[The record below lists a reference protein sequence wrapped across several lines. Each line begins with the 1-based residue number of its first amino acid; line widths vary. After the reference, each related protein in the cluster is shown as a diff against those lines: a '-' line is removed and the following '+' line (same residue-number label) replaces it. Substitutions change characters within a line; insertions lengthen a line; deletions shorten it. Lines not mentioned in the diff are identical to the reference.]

1 MKSYLY
7 LIGLLL
13 VGFAIYW
20 LLKDNIFGDNNM
32 SQKIQQTQKLQQT
45 EGFEHPAKAP
55 IEIRQA
61 PIYPERTVAPS
72 GPNPP
77 NQSAPH
83 NEIIIHNEP
92 VAKDPYYES
101 QESSAIPE
109 NLRYPE
115 RSFRPT
121 VANNQ
126 TQLAV
131 EAGIASNNMQVSAD
145 NSQTFSTD
153 FIQNGGEF
161 MSGVFANDT
170 YNDTN
175 FSAF

>member
-1 MKSYLY
+1 MTSTIY

-13 VGFAIYW
+13 VGFVVYW
-20 LLKDNIFGDNNM
+20 FVKDKLFPAEASG
-32 SQKIQQTQKLQQT
+32 IQQTK
-45 EGFEHPAKAP
+45 EGFERPASAP

-61 PIYPERTVAPS
+61 PLYPERTIAPS

-77 NQSAPH
+77 NQAAPPG
-83 NEIIIHNEP
+83 EVVVYSDP
-92 VAKDPYYES
+92 VAKDPYDEP

-126 TQLAV
+126 TQIAV

-145 NSQTFSTD
+145 NTQKFSTD

-161 MSGVFANDT
+161 MTGVYANDT

>member
-7 LIGLLL
+7 LIGILLI
-13 VGFAIYW
+13 GFVVYW
-20 LLKDNIFGDNNM
+20 AVKDNIFNNENM
-32 SQKIQQTQKLQQT
+32 QHINQVQQK
-45 EGFEHPAKAP
+45 EGFEHPARAP

-61 PIYPERTVAPS
+61 PIYPERTVMSS

-77 NQSAPH
+77 SQAAPE
-83 NEIIIHNEP
+83 NEIVIHNDP
-92 VAKDPYYES
+92 VPKDPYYES

-126 TQLAV
+126 TQIAV
-131 EAGIASNNMQVSAD
+131 EAGIASNNMQVSSN
-145 NSQTFSTD
+145 NSQQFSTD

-161 MSGVFANDT
+161 MTGVFANDT
-170 YNDTN
+170 FDDTN

>member
-1 MKSYLY
+1 MKSSVY

-13 VGFAIYW
+13 VGFAVYW
-20 LLKDNIFGDNNM
+20 LIKDKIFSSDILPITT
-32 SQKIQQTQKLQQT
+32 SETQQK
-45 EGFEHPAKAP
+45 EGFEHPGRAP

-61 PIYPERTVAPS
+61 PIYPERTVSPS

-77 NQSAPH
+77 NQAPPE
-83 NEIIIHNEP
+83 NEIVIHNEP
-92 VAKDPYYES
+92 VATDPYYES

-121 VANNQ
+121 VPNNQ
-126 TQLAV
+126 TQIAV
-131 EAGIASNNMQVSAD
+131 EAGIASNTMQVSAD
-145 NSQTFSTD
+145 NSQQFSTD

-170 YNDTN
+170 FNDTN

>member
-1 MKSYLY
+1 MKSYMY

-13 VGFAIYW
+13 VGFTIYW
-20 LLKDNIFGDNNM
+20 FIKDNIFGND
-32 SQKIQQTQKLQQT
+32 LQQKEHKQQKEQQQE

-55 IEIRQA
+55 IQIRQA
-61 PIYPERTVAPS
+61 PIYPERTVSPS

-77 NQSAPH
+77 NQAAPH
-83 NEIIIHNEP
+83 NEIVIHNEP
-92 VAKDPYYES
+92 VAKDPYYEP

-121 VANNQ
+121 IANNQ

-131 EAGIASNNMQVSAD
+131 ESGIASNNMQVSAD

>member
-1 MKSYLY
+1 MKSYMY
-7 LIGLLL
+7 LIGILLI
-13 VGFAIYW
+13 GFVAYWTVKDKIFNNDAIH
-20 LLKDNIFGDNNM
+20 IQNN
-32 SQKIQQTQKLQQT
+32 QGQQ
-45 EGFEHPAKAP
+45 EGFEHPASAP

-61 PIYPERTVAPS
+61 PIYPERTVMPS

-77 NQSAPH
+77 SQAAPE
-83 NEIIIHNEP
+83 NEIVIHNDP
-92 VAKDPYYES
+92 VPKDPYYES

-121 VANNQ
+121 VTNNQ
-126 TQLAV
+126 TQIAV
-131 EAGIASNNMQVSAD
+131 EGGIASNNMQINSD
-145 NSQTFSTD
+145 NSQRFSTD

-170 YNDTN
+170 FDDTN

>member
-1 MKSYLY
+1 MTSTIYF
-7 LIGLLL
+7 IGLLL
-13 VGFAIYW
+13 IGFAVYW
-20 LLKDNIFGDNNM
+20 LVKDKLFPVDTP
-32 SQKIQQTQKLQQT
+32 QTK
-45 EGFEHPAKAP
+45 EGFERPASAP
-55 IEIRQA
+55 IQIRQA
-61 PIYPERTVAPS
+61 PLYPERTVAPS

-77 NQSAPH
+77 NQAAPSD
-83 NEIIIHNEP
+83 EVVIYSDP

-101 QESSAIPE
+101 QESADIPE

-126 TQLAV
+126 TQVAV

-145 NSQTFSTD
+145 NSQKFSTD

-161 MSGVFANDT
+161 MTGVYANDT

>member
-1 MKSYLY
+1 MKSTIY
-7 LIGLLL
+7 LIGLLFI
-13 VGFAIYW
+13 GFVVYW
-20 LLKDNIFGDNNM
+20 FIKDNIFN
-32 SQKIQQTQKLQQT
+32 SSVSTKQLVQK
-45 EGFEHPAKAP
+45 EGFEHPAKAD

-77 NQSAPH
+77 NQSAPE
-83 NEIIIHNEP
+83 NEIVIHNEP
-92 VAKDPYYES
+92 IAKDPYYEP

-115 RSFRPT
+115 RSFRPS

-126 TQLAV
+126 TQIAV

-145 NSQTFSTD
+145 NSQKYSTD

-161 MSGVFANDT
+161 MTGVFANDT
-170 YNDTN
+170 MNDTN